1 MCVGRIFLRFA
12 NLREKS
18 TLPKNHSINS
28 RRGKEI
34 SESDGVEGKTIPAG
48 VNPICLTLS
57 LHRLMRCS
65 SRSLRFAL
73 VPLPIALCTLIWQG
87 MHRHWMLFG
96 SKHNR
101 SISWMLMAELIGRMW
116 WQSIAARTY
125 PSRLHSWHSGSR
137 RSIST
142 RNSFHRR
149 EFSSRWYRG
158 SRAITSLCLYAS

>member
-12 NLREKS
+12 NLLGKS
-18 TLPKNHSINS
+18 IPPESYPLDSP
-28 RRGKEI
+28 RGKEI
-34 SESDGVEGKTIPAG
+34 SESEGVEGKTIPAG
-48 VNPICLTLS
+48 VCPIRLTLS
-57 LHRLMRCS
+57 DHRLIRCC

-125 PSRLHSWHSGSR
+125 PSRLHSWQSGSR

-142 RNSFHRR
+142 RSSFHRR

-158 SRAITSLCLYAS
+158 SRAMLSDDA